1 MTGPAF
7 GDIEKRTDIKFIL
20 EKEWTF
26 QDKKNILYNN
36 YTHS

>member
-20 EKEWTF
+20 EKRV
-26 QDKKNILYNN
+26 DISRYKNMLYNN

>member
-20 EKEWTF
+20 EKV
-26 QDKKNILYNN
+26 DISRYKNILYNN